1 MSQVWQDAV
10 KETKARSTAFASEK
24 AKSAPSRVITT
35 GSDGLDRMLGG
46 GIPLGSS
53 VFICGAPG
61 SGKTVL
67 AQQMAYNVAAT
78 GGDVLYLYVSG
89 FSESSVNR
97 VRALQSF
104 SFFDPSAYNIQV
116 SYMDLEPAIRSQQMQ
131 DVAMYLNGV
140 FARTNP
146 KLIVV
151 DSMKA
156 VLDRIEHEAAAHSA
170 LLAIT
175 EYAVKNNKVSLLV
188 GEYEVDDIARH
199 KVFSVVDGVILLTAH
214 YQSPDG
220 KRYAR
225 IAKMRGC
232 EHTHEPEGFQISGAG
247 LHVENNQ

>member
-10 KETKARSTAFASEK
+10 KETKARSTALTEEK
-24 AKSAPSRVITT
+24 GKSAPSRIITT
-35 GSDGLDRMLGG
+35 GSAGLDRMLGG
-46 GIPLGSS
+46 GVPLGSS

-97 VRALQSF
+97 VKALQRF

-116 SYMDLEPAIRSQQMQ
+116 SYLDLEPAIKSQQMQ
-131 DVAMYLNGV
+131 DVAMYLNGL
-140 FARTNP
+140 FARTSP
-146 KLIVV
+146 KMIIV

-156 VLDRIEHEAAAHSA
+156 VLDRIGHEAAAHSA

-188 GEYEVDDIARH
+188 GEYEIDDIARH
-199 KVFSVVDGVILLTAH
+199 QVFSVVDGVILLTAH

-232 EHTHEPEGFQISGAG
+232 EHASEAEEFQISSAG
-247 LHVENNQ
+247 LQVENN

>member
-1 MSQVWQDAV
+1 MSQIWQDAA
-10 KETKARSTAFASEK
+10 KETAARSTVFSDK
-24 AKSAPSRVITT
+24 KSKTAPGRIIST
-35 GSDGLDRMLGG
+35 GSDGLDKMLGG
-46 GIPLGSS
+46 GILPGSS

-67 AQQMAYNVAAT
+67 AQQMAYKVAAA

-104 SFFDPSAYNIQV
+104 AFFDPSAYNIQV
-116 SYMDLEPAIRSQQMQ
+116 SYQDLEPAIRSQQMQ
-131 DVAMYLNGV
+131 DVAMYLAGLLT
-140 FARTNP
+140 RTNP
-146 KLIVV
+146 KMIIV

-156 VLDRIEHEAAAHSA
+156 VLDRIEHAAAAHSA
-170 LLAIT
+170 MLAIT
-175 EYAVKNNKVSLLV
+175 DYASKHNKVSLLV

-199 KVFSVVDGVILLTAH
+199 KVFSIVDGVILLTAH

-232 EHTHEPEGFQISGAG
+232 EHSSEPEEFQISISG
-247 LHVENNQ
+247 LQVDG